1 MVLISFYIEC
11 RIKGGAFICK
21 SNYCCGAYSRATFI
35 RVAVRNRSVTVTTL
49 LLGKK
54 EKMKDLFV
62 TWEEN
67 LDFMGPFVSN
77 S

>member
-1 MVLISFYIEC
+1 MVFISFYIEC

-21 SNYCCGAYSRATFI
+21 SNYCCGAYSGATFV

-54 EKMKDLFV
+54 EKMEDLFCH
-62 TWEEN
+62 
-67 LDFMGPFVSN
+67 LGRKP
-77 S
+77 